1 MDLSKYITNKL
12 MSIISRRSDGIS
24 VEGEGGVAFFLIRFG
39 RDRRSFS
46 IDSLHLYQSLTVFPS
61 LLRNSSLHSSLF
73 VKLNLGMS
81 MQTHLDRFFVVF
93 AADTWR

>member
-24 VEGEGGVAFFLIRFG
+24 EGGEGGVAFFLIRFG

-46 IDSLHLYQSLTVFPS
+46 IDSLHLYQSLSFIPS
-61 LLRNSSLHSSLF
+61 LLRNSSLHALF
-73 VKLNLGMS
+73 SICKVKFRDVN
-81 MQTHLDRFFVVF
+81 
-93 AADTWR
+93 ADASRQIFCRVCR